1 MNIPIA
7 KVVFND
13 DDFQAITK
21 PLESGW
27 IVQGPQV
34 KEFEKRWSEF
44 TGANNSIAVSNCTTA
59 LHLSLSALGI
69 GPEDEVIVPSFTF
82 VATANAVLHQGA
94 TPVFCDINIDTF
106 NIDINKIESLI
117 TKKTKAIIP
126 VHLFGLSANMD
137 PIIEIAKKYNLY
149 IIEDFACGFN
159 AYYKGNPVG
168 NFGITGCFSFHPRKA
183 ITTG

>member
-1 MNIPIA
+1 MCGIA
-7 KVVFND
+7 GFYTTSS
-13 DDFQAITK
+13 IT
-21 PLESGW
+21 
-27 IVQGPQV
+27 
-34 KEFEKRWSEF
+34 
-44 TGANNSIAVSNCTTA
+44 
-59 LHLSLSALGI
+59 
-69 GPEDEVIVPSFTF
+69 EDEVIVPSFTF
-82 VATANAVLHQGA
+82 VATANAVLHQGT

-126 VHLFGLSANMD
+126 VHHFGLFADMD